1 MVRVKDAAGRLLA
14 VGNMSAGPA
23 GSDMVPGIAI
33 DKVLVD
39 VDTVS
44 R

>member
-23 GSDMVPGIAI
+23 GSDAVPGIAI

-39 VDTVS
+39 VNTVS

>member
-1 MVRVKDAAGRLLA
+1 VVRVKDAAGRLLA
-14 VGNMSAGPA
+14 VGNMPAGPA
-23 GSDMVPGIAI
+23 GSDAVPGIAI

-39 VDTVS
+39 ANAVS